1 MITVTKK
8 AKEKLK
14 EALLEHTTNPRLAF
28 RITPIFSK
36 PTRFWLV
43 LDNEKEGDYV
53 IENEEGRN
61 LLFIN
66 SCLAPE
72 LEGMVLNHKEGLKDI
87 A

>member
-8 AKEKLK
+8 AQEKLK

-28 RITPIFSK
+28 RISSLFSK
-36 PTRFWLV
+36 PTQFWLF
-43 LDNEKEGDYV
+43 LDNEQEGDFV

-61 LLFIN
+61 LLLIN
-66 SCLAPE
+66 SSLAPE
-72 LEGMVLNHKEGLKDI
+72 LKGMVLNHKEAFKNI